1 MFNLFQSDKM
11 QMPLQVSYTNSLCLS
26 FFMNEAQWLYLLTLA
41 WQQKNIVLRIKET
54 IPALCGKGHYRDKI
68 IGYIF

>member
-11 QMPLQVSYTNSLCLS
+11 QMPLQVIYTNSLCLS
-26 FFMNEAQWLYLLTLA
+26 FFMNEAQWLYLLL
-41 WQQKNIVLRIKET
+41 WPDSKKNIVLRIKET
-54 IPALCGKGHYRDKI
+54 IPALCGKGHYRVKI